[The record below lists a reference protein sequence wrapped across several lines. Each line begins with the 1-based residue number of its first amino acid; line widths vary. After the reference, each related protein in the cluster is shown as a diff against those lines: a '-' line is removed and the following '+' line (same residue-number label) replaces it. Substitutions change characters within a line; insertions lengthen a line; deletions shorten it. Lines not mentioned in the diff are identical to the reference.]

1 MNNPYEPS
9 HVETAA
15 PSQVRVVPGD
25 YGGITRGQYFLF
37 GILVGLVQ
45 AFLEETPAG
54 SLVGIVGFVVSLG
67 LIFLRI
73 INLGY
78 SGLYFLLVFV
88 PIVNIL
94 PLFQATICPTGYAVT
109 KKLDTIGT
117 VLATLILLPIG
128 VGLLL
133 LLFLSVA

>member
-9 HVETAA
+9 SVEA
-15 PSQVRVVPGD
+15 PAHAQVVPGD

-37 GILVGLVQ
+37 GFLNGLVQ
-45 AFLEETPAG
+45 GFFGETPVG
-54 SLVGIVGFVVSLG
+54 QLVVIVGLLVSLS

-73 INLGY
+73 KNLGY

-94 PLFQATICPTGYAVT
+94 PLFQAAICPTGYAVT
-109 KKLDTIGT
+109 KKLDAIGT
-117 VLATLILLPIG
+117 VLAGLILLAIALP
-128 VGLLL
+128 
-133 LLFLSVA
+133 LLFIFMSMPSV